1 MTYSTFATIQGKDFQ
16 AMILPLAH
24 TTVLDYAFISS
35 RAFLR
40 SVMHTDWWYLF
51 IDLYMDMWRMLAML
65 HPCPMIN
72 TMLNN
77 AMAATKLRFA
87 AADPNWQPWPHDFSR
102 VGRLGIQ
109 ASSPPTSSS
118 QVATIVPRSRSTSG
132 GATNLGIIV
141 ALKMT
146 LEWLWNGY
154 ARAVGSQETPG
165 IHQRTLKN
173 MPALRSSSPR
183 RSARLRALSN
193 TPIPMAGRA
202 RQPAKTGSKASS
214 SKASADPAPQP
225 PSDAPR
231 RGHASAK
238 KRGGRA
244 GGKATATPATAAATA
259 TTTKGPSVLKNKYR
273 EQRARFSK
281 MGSGVTPDGP
291 APNLLADV
299 LRVFP
304 YYSDLDSIWRGIPSF
319 DSPLLSS
326 QPNVKHAESFLSLV
340 QKRSTKDPLEEG
352 DALDDQG
359 ELGAYEGTAGEDG
372 AKTQDNAM
380 DVIEDNDPA
389 MTMDEEEEDED
400 VDVFYNNDDGAA
412 MDGDEDV
419 EAEPDVEEI
428 QANQAKRTPRSGIAA
443 AVPTALLLKHKA
455 KTPSWDARSAFTR
468 HTPYPRPPST
478 ISSSSLR
485 SGQTRSASTPSTRM
499 TSSGAR
505 DAISRKIEELDKE
518 SDRHEEDAD
527 SRTRRAAMKYNYSIR
542 KKELELQHD
551 EHSAQMAN
559 AETAYRREHNLK
571 MLDLQLKQAEE
582 TAFSR
587 QIEMLRLQ
595 IELKNMEQASASQ
608 PSAGPSSVRGGSFG
622 PSSSGLSHGA

>member
-1 MTYSTFATIQGKDFQ
+1 
-16 AMILPLAH
+16 
-24 TTVLDYAFISS
+24 
-35 RAFLR
+35 
-40 SVMHTDWWYLF
+40 
-51 IDLYMDMWRMLAML
+51 
-65 HPCPMIN
+65 
-72 TMLNN
+72 
-77 AMAATKLRFA
+77 
-87 AADPNWQPWPHDFSR
+87 
-102 VGRLGIQ
+102 
-109 ASSPPTSSS
+109 
-118 QVATIVPRSRSTSG
+118 
-132 GATNLGIIV
+132 
-141 ALKMT
+141 MT

-165 IHQRTLKN
+165 IHQQTLKN
-173 MPALRSSSPR
+173 MPALRSSSPQ

-225 PSDAPR
+225 PSCYEHDKPSGRNKKDVVAVIAEHIFEDDPVYSTLY
-231 RGHASAK
+231 ASDP
-238 KRGGRA
+238 
-244 GGKATATPATAAATA
+244 GKLAT
-259 TTTKGPSVLKNKYR
+259 SVTNRLTMLKNKYR

-281 MGSGVTPDGP
+281 TGSGVTPDGP

-326 QPNVKHAESFLSLV
+326 QPNVKHAEYFLSLV

-352 DALDDQG
+352 DTLDDQG

-372 AKTQDNAM
+372 AKMQDNAM

-389 MTMDEEEEDED
+389 MTMDEEEENED
-400 VDVFYNNDDGAA
+400 VDVFYNNDDTAA
-412 MDGDEDV
+412 MDGDVDV

-428 QANQAKRTPRSGIAA
+428 QANQVKWTPRSGIT
-443 AVPTALLLKHKA
+443 AVVLTALLLKHKA
-455 KTPSWDARSAFTR
+455 KMPSWDACGAFTR

-485 SGQTRSASTPSTRM
+485 SGQTHSASTPSTRM
-499 TSSGAR
+499 MSSGAR

-527 SRTRRAAMKYNYSIR
+527 SRTRCTAMKYNYSIR
-542 KKELELQHD
+542 KKELELQRD
-551 EHSAQMAN
+551 EHSTQMAN
-559 AETAYRREHNLK
+559 AETTYRREHDLK
-571 MLDLQLKQAEE
+571 MLDLQLKQAKE
-582 TAFSR
+582 TAFSQ
-587 QIEMLRLQ
+587 QIEMLRIQ
-595 IELKNMEQASASQ
+595 IELKNMEQASTSQ

-622 PSSSGLSHGA
+622 PSSSGLSHSA